1 MNATYLRLVLTLG
14 LATVGACDSKEQC
27 VADCDATAGD
37 ATAGDDPSGG
47 STDDTGVSLE
57 CSDNTDA
64 ATMFIEQNNAC
75 DTMLDCTQRDSICY
89 NGPLDGPCGAVGLSV
104 NADFD
109 AWAELMAD
117 LESCECGAA
126 ACGSDVMCN
135 DQGRCVSFLFS
146 EDYCPNVERDIE
158 TFLAGNRSCETA
170 ADCKFVESTCH
181 VDDCSG
187 VALNVDADVEGWTR
201 LDAALGGCEVE
212 GGEPGQYCN
221 YVGACAFEIICTDQG
236 QCAAQR

>member
-14 LATVGACDSKEQC
+14 LACTVGACDSKGQC
-27 VADCDATAGD
+27 IADCDAAD
-37 ATAGDDPSGG
+37 DDSGDDSSGG

-64 ATMFIEQNNAC
+64 ATMFIEQNRAC
-75 DTMLDCTQRDSICY
+75 DTVLDCTQRDAFCY
-89 NGPLDGPCGAVGLSV
+89 DGPLDRPCGAVGLSV

-109 AWAELMAD
+109 AWAELMAG
-117 LESCECGAA
+117 LESCECGAP

-135 DQGRCVSFLFS
+135 DQGQCVSLLFS
-146 EDYCPNVERDIE
+146 EDYCPSVERDIE
-158 TFLAGNRSCETA
+158 TFLAANRSCETT

-187 VALNVDADVEGWTR
+187 VALNIDADVQGWTR
-201 LDAALGGCEVE
+201 LDAALGECELNE
-212 GGEPGQYCN
+212 GGELGRYCN
-221 YVGACAFEIICTDQG
+221 YVGECGFEIICTEQG